1 MFSVTVPKNSLC
13 VYDENGRKYLPSGN
27 YEFFICSCSAKIE
40 GKLAVSVIG
49 EKSVVTAYTLMS
61 EIWQNKKQ
69 KAIFQ
74 KNIIDRLLPLF
85 GLDKLPENTERILL
99 ESPLRNFKGLAPSV
113 ITEEIL
119 EQTIKKLNEV

>member
-1 MFSVTVPKNSLC
+1 M
-13 VYDENGRKYLPSGN
+13 
-27 YEFFICSCSAKIE
+27 ICSCSAKIE

-85 GLDKLPENTERILL
+85 GLEKLPENTERILL

-119 EQTIKKLNEV
+119 EQTIKELNEV